1 MITLYRP
8 AYFTAPR
15 APSFSGRS
23 IDTKPVDV
31 PNGTRY
37 REIDTGR
44 VYCFDEEN
52 KKWHEMPVGGTQ

>member
-15 APSFSGRS
+15 APSFAGRS
-23 IDTKPVDV
+23 IDIKPVDV

-37 REIDTGR
+37 KEIDTGR
-44 VYCFDEEN
+44 VYCFDKEN
-52 KKWHEMPVGGTQ
+52 KMWYEMPVGGTQ